1 MRIVVMDDVA
11 LIEEHRQVLEELGE
25 LVVYQGTPASRSE
38 ILKRAQ
44 GAEILISGW
53 TSYPEGIFKELPRL
67 RMISLWSTGT
77 DYVDLAAAALAG
89 IKVTNISGY
98 AGNAVAELAFGL
110 MLAVVRK
117 IPQAHQDV
125 RQSGSNRWQ
134 LFEGG
139 ELAGKTL
146 GILGTG
152 AIGAKAARIARGF
165 DMKVLAYDVYRNKG
179 LETEGLVDYVGF
191 EEIFLRSDVVTVHM
205 PLLPETA
212 GAINATVLE
221 SMPGHGVLINTARA
235 GLVDQEALTRLLE
248 SEMLAG
254 AGLDDIDWKLPSAP
268 RLARL
273 NKVVLSPHMGFFTR
287 EAIKVKTR
295 LCVGNVLGFA
305 GSRDHDKEQS

>member
-1 MRIVVMDDVA
+1 MDDVT
-11 LIEEHRQVLEELGE
+11 LIEEHRQELEELGE
-25 LVVYQGTPASRSE
+25 LVVYKGTPSSRPE

-44 GAEILISGW
+44 DAEILISGW
-53 TSYPEGIFKELPRL
+53 TTYPMGIYKELPSL

-77 DYVDLAAAALAG
+77 DSVDLAAAELAG
-89 IKVTNISGY
+89 VKVTNVTGY

-125 RQSGSNRWQ
+125 RQTRSNHWQ

-165 DMKVLAYDVYRNKG
+165 DMKALAYDVRRNQG
-179 LETEGLVDYVGF
+179 LEAEGLVDYVSF
-191 EEIFLRSDVVTVHM
+191 EEIFSRSDVVTVHM
-205 PLLPETA
+205 PLLPETT
-212 GAINATVLE
+212 GAITGKVLE
-221 SMPGHGVLINTARA
+221 SMPRHGVLINTARA

-248 SEMLAG
+248 SAALAG
-254 AGLDDIDWKLPSAP
+254 AGLDDIDWELPSAR

-273 NKVVLSPHMGFFTR
+273 DQVVLSPHMGFFTR

-295 LCVGNVLGFA
+295 LCVESVLRFVKSR
-305 GSRDHDKEQS
+305 GSER